1 MRGGRQQIGHL
12 PLAHAADNY
21 EMLQHENGNGSQMK
35 CLKIYGYFKLKR
47 KRVFNALL
55 SQTRTHTHTHR
66 DTVAVT
72 QIQPIYFIAPPCH
85 PKTHGKR
92 FPPTK
97 VARSTRQI
105 FFPSCCCFIFCSL
118 VSNQFQCLHAQQQR
132 EQQAGNNNNNK
143 DKQPI
148 RWLKSLKI

>member
-1 MRGGRQQIGHL
+1 MRGRRRQIGHL

-55 SQTRTHTHTHR
+55 SQTRTHTHTQRRSGSHT
-66 DTVAVT
+66 DTAN
-72 QIQPIYFIAPPCH
+72 IFYSSPLSPENPRKEI
-85 PKTHGKR
+85 
-92 FPPTK
+92 PPTK
-97 VARSTRQI
+97 VARITRQI

-143 DKQPI
+143 YKQPI